1 MTEIELKRK
10 MKGLWV
16 DTFHDSEDYVNLIF
30 DTYFNPELVEYEE
43 QSGEVVSALVGVPY
57 EFGNSNCKV
66 KALYLCGL
74 ATNPR
79 YRSRGIMTRL
89 LARINAKA
97 REAGYAFTFL
107 IPADSGLRLY
117 YRDRGYVNAFYR
129 VIDNYTSI
137 HDFNLE
143 YESLLMEQKEKVA
156 ELKRRLYESLRGG
169 RLEALTSDEERNAV
183 ENGIVDLISEME
195 SGQRDL
201 RIIHSE
207 QDLRTAIAENR
218 IDKCGEIFYVVNPS
232 GKVTAAAFTVRKD
245 KNSPV
250 EVRRTYASD
259 TGSKFKLFQE
269 VKRAYTDSSMQVYLS
284 AVDMDRK
291 ALWYRTY
298 GSVMPESSQ
307 TGTVSVTE
315 RVYSLRAHTKVYGMV
330 KILSLYEILKFMAE
344 TSRDLKYSILVREQ
358 GATEVMKYVVR
369 NGKIS
374 THTLQEDEIGEHA
387 ATDIMSV
394 RDVAEIIFRRQDGD
408 SIITEA
414 FGIPS
419 INASISLML
428 D

>member
-43 QSGEVVSALVGVPY
+43 QGGEVVSALVGVPY

-107 IPADSGLRLY
+107 MPADSGLRLY

-169 RLEALTSDEERNAV
+169 RLEALMSDEERNAV

-315 RVYSLRAHTKVYGMV
+315 RVYSLCAHTKVYGMV

-358 GATEVMKYVVR
+358 GATEVIKYVVR

-374 THTLQEDEIGEHA
+374 THPLQEDEIGEHA